1 MALSTA
7 ILVGAVTA
15 LIVPWYTSAQTPPI
29 LAGVLD
35 GREVPISLGSHYFVL
50 HWSWLVFFAV
60 TVLAYLL
67 LRASEQSG

>member
-7 ILVGAVTA
+7 ILVGAVAA
-15 LIVPWYTSAQTPPI
+15 LVVPWVAAGKDPPI
-29 LAGVLD
+29 LAGTLD
-35 GREVPISLGSHYFVL
+35 GREVPLSLGSHYVVL

-60 TVLAYLL
+60 TVVAYLL

>member
-7 ILVGAVTA
+7 ILVGAVAA
-15 LIVPWYTSAQTPPI
+15 LVVPWYAAAQTPPI
-29 LAGVLD
+29 LAGTLD
-35 GREVPISLGSHYFVL
+35 GREVPVSFGSHYFVL

-60 TVLAYLL
+60 TVIAYLL